1 MAEFA
6 QQEPAAG
13 VFNSPLYCRVY
24 VYFCRRHT
32 DACMPHPQVVGS
44 PAVMGGQQRPRL
56 SVIVH
61 AKQSAL
67 TGPKQRRFSSPEP
80 VDMPARNSAAIGS
93 TIKYRIKPKGPLQ
106 PENSVRD
113 FFTKLKLAWNIFFP
127 DAPQEVRPKE
137 EAKQRL
143 RMILV
148 ADRCGMSPAGL
159 TEMKR
164 NILNAIEEFV
174 DIDSEEQI
182 DVSITAD
189 PEVGT
194 VYSVAV
200 PIRRVKPEARLALN
214 ADGEIEDLT
223 FEWNPEDVESDPSAR
238 FPYGT

>member
-1 MAEFA
+1 MA
-6 QQEPAAG
+6 
-13 VFNSPLYCRVY
+13 VN
-24 VYFCRRHT
+24 
-32 DACMPHPQVVGS
+32 
-44 PAVMGGQQRPRL
+44 
-56 SVIVH
+56 
-61 AKQSAL
+61 AKQSAVSE
-67 TGPKQRRFSSPEP
+67 PQKQRRFGSPELQEL
-80 VDMPARNSAAIGS
+80 PARSTTAIGS
-93 TIKYRIKPKGPLQ
+93 TIKYRIKAKSPLQ
-106 PENSVRD
+106 QTENPVAD
-113 FFTKLKLAWNIFFP
+113 FMTKLKLAWNIFFP
-127 DAPQEVRPKE
+127 DTPKEVRPKE

-164 NILNAIEEFV
+164 NILHAIEEFV

-182 DVSITAD
+182 DVSITTD

-214 ADGEIEDLT
+214 AEGEIEDVT
-223 FEWNPEDVESDPSAR
+223 FEWNPEDLESDPSAR

>member
-1 MAEFA
+1 MTLR
-6 QQEPAAG
+6 
-13 VFNSPLYCRVY
+13 VLPL
-24 VYFCRRHT
+24 
-32 DACMPHPQVVGS
+32 QVLGS
-44 PAVMGGQQRPRL
+44 PAVKGGQQRARL
-56 SVIVH
+56 SVVVH
-61 AKQSAL
+61 ANQPVL
-67 TGPKQRRFSSPEP
+67 NEPRQRRGSPELLE
-80 VDMPARNSAAIGS
+80 MPARNTTAIGS
-93 TIKYRIKPKGPLQ
+93 TIKYRIKPKSPLQ
-106 PENSVRD
+106 QPDNPVAD
-113 FFTKLKLAWNIFFP
+113 FMTKLKLAWNIFFP
-127 DAPQEVRPKE
+127 DQPAEVRPKE

-182 DVSITAD
+182 DVSITSD

-200 PIRRVKPEARLALN
+200 PIRRVKPEARLALG

-223 FEWNPEDVESDPSAR
+223 FEWNPEDLDSDPSAR